1 MAEHLLDREDKVI
14 RQLEQQY
21 KLALQD
27 VEMTIRIMQADEQTP
42 SRIHRIEY
50 QERVK
55 AQLEG
60 VLEALHRNEYK
71 TINKFLQDSYTD
83 AFVGTMYDMHRQGVP
98 MIVPMDQNAAIKAIQ
113 LDTKLSDRKIHP
125 NANGEHVTLY
135 ESLGVDTDDLKET
148 IRKEITRGLAS
159 NMLPEDIARNI
170 SYLTKAPLSRAKTIA
185 RTESHRIQQA
195 SAQDARERA
204 KARGAK
210 VYKQWDS
217 TLDGATRKAH
227 KALDGQIVEIDKP
240 FVYGTHKAMYPGD
253 FGDPALDCNCRCVAV
268 QRAAW
273 ALTEEELEEQKRR
286 AETFGLGQDEGKK
299 LQFQEFEKRFLKAA
313 ETVDNPLESVII
325 DIDEMT
331 PCLRRISD
339 GKIVNTTVFDIS
351 PTRKEFKDWEFDWT
365 KPERSGFSVRAIK
378 ADGDERIQ
386 GMLAWKPDPK
396 NFAVLVDVVE
406 SAPFNNPHNKLYT
419 GKEYAGVG
427 GHLFAEAVKQS
438 YKHGYG
444 GFVYFKAKTNLIEH
458 YERELGAVL
467 IHPRER
473 IMAIDERAAK
483 RLYERYYQQEE

>member
-1 MAEHLLDREDKVI
+1 MNKAQREVAEYLLGREEKVI

-21 KLALQD
+21 RLALQD

-71 TINKFLQDSYTD
+71 AINKFLQDSYTD

-98 MIVPMDQNAAIKAIQ
+98 MIMPMDQNAAVKAIQ

-135 ESLGVDTDDLKET
+135 ESLGVDTDGLKET

-204 KARGAK
+204 KARGAR

-240 FVYGTHKAMYPGD
+240 FVYGTHKAMYPGG

-313 ETVDNPLESVII
+313 KNKAADNKTAQNMAKAAKIEANGMFVNKAEQLHRFAQKIQPIDGYEDFTCHADPDNFYIDVGGKGNADDFLTLTPEEYAERIKASNTYKGGNVRIISCQAGAKNDGAAQRLANALGVKVYAPTETVHVTENGEMFVSDN
-325 DIDEMT
+325 DILAEMWYNEGENS
-331 PCLRRISD
+331 RIKQT
-339 GKIVNTTVFDIS
+339 GTWIVFE
-351 PTRKEFKDWEFDWT
+351 PRKE
-365 KPERSGFSVRAIK
+365 
-378 ADGDERIQ
+378 
-386 GMLAWKPDPK
+386 
-396 NFAVLVDVVE
+396 
-406 SAPFNNPHNKLYT
+406 
-419 GKEYAGVG
+419 
-427 GHLFAEAVKQS
+427 
-438 YKHGYG
+438 
-444 GFVYFKAKTNLIEH
+444 
-458 YERELGAVL
+458 
-467 IHPRER
+467 
-473 IMAIDERAAK
+473 
-483 RLYERYYQQEE
+483 